1 MVKKKPVAVIIV
13 ILMLSM
19 AGSVAWY
26 VTHGRSKHVEI
37 VGSVTLGFVKG
48 EAASAIY
55 VAEKLNFFAA
65 NGIKVALRP
74 FEVGL
79 ASYQAMLKG
88 EVDVSGPPST

>member
-1 MVKKKPVAVIIV
+1 MVKKKSVAAIIV
-13 ILMLSM
+13 ISML
-19 AGSVAWY
+19 AIVGLVAWY
-26 VTHGRSKHVEI
+26 VIHSGQKRMEI
-37 VGSVTLGFVKG
+37 VGSITLGFVEG
-48 EAASAIY
+48 EAASGLY
-55 VAEKLNFFAA
+55 VADKLNFFAA